1 VTRET
6 DANDPLVISITSQC
20 RQRLHCA
27 GGTAVL
33 KGTIRSGSE
42 RTRVRELVQGI
53 AIAASS
59 AAVHPGSFR
68 TASRPTA
75 SLATCATASTTFGIV
90 ADRRLARAGSGLE
103 FSFHSAKCP
112 SQVMPGSVTGPILGG
127 VGRTF
132 PRSGTDGVCRTNA
145 LIKRCGI

>member
-1 VTRET
+1 MTRET
-6 DANDPLVISITSQC
+6 DANDPLVISITRQC

-53 AIAASS
+53 ANAASS
-59 AAVHPGSFR
+59 AAGHPGSFR

-75 SLATCATASTTFGIV
+75 SLATCVTASTKSGSLRT
-90 ADRRLARAGSGLE
+90 AGSPALDPDLSPASAGLNVRP
-103 FSFHSAKCP
+103 K
-112 SQVMPGSVTGPILGG
+112 
-127 VGRTF
+127 
-132 PRSGTDGVCRTNA
+132 
-145 LIKRCGI
+145 